1 MSAMETTRQLV
12 PDCAVLSAGL
22 PAKSC
27 HSRTRSMANWL
38 LLLFAVLAVGVWLL
52 RPRRRTLPATPRA
65 QMVRPTSKY
74 HCVAIKY
81 RDGACQSVKKLEST
95 RFFPKEAPQFPLPD
109 CGARPC
115 RCSYVHFDDRRA
127 SERRTPYRSA
137 ILVPYLGQDLR
148 SGGGRR
154 LGEGRV

>member
-1 MSAMETTRQLV
+1 
-12 PDCAVLSAGL
+12 
-22 PAKSC
+22 
-27 HSRTRSMANWL
+27 MANWL

-52 RPRRRTLPATPRA
+52 RRRRRTLPATPPA

-127 SERRTPYRSA
+127 SERLTPYRSA